1 MMVAS
6 ITEMATSPGWISRF
20 AAGAGRAAAEDM
32 I

>member
-6 ITEMATSPGWISRF
+6 MTEMATNPGWISRF
-20 AAGAGRAAAEDM
+20 ATGAGMAAAENM